1 MALDRVAKIGDKGGM
16 NGNQQRAAQDI
27 GGITIEHAD
36 GWAVQ
41 VRVRGTDSG
50 PGLRG
55 GDVEIDEVGEPW
67 LTCRESWLVDHPG
80 VEPTTAAL
88 EAAMEQA
95 LDSGWLLDEACDAAD
110 RGDA

>member
-16 NGNQQRAAQDI
+16 NGNQQKAAQDI

-55 GDVEIDEVGEPW
+55 ALTVVEVPGCGHAPALNVPAQLD
-67 LTCRESWLVDHPG
+67 LVSNFL
-80 VEPTTAAL
+80 AA
-88 EAAMEQA
+88 AGRTGA
-95 LDSGWLLDEACDAAD
+95 
-110 RGDA
+110 